1 VIPLQLIG
9 KRRHRL
15 WRNRAAHRSSL
26 GHAQTNLVLHAP
38 LCLIF
43 PWPPGRHRKSRLFGF
58 LPVIIDPLFYI
69 LAAPAIVFLGIGKG
83 GFAGVGMVSTPLLA
97 LYLPPLQAAAILLPI
112 ILCQDVIS
120 IWTYRRDWDAW
131 NVKVLSVGAVIG
143 IGVAWALAAV
153 VSDGAVRLIVGLIGI
168 WFVLNAWF
176 GKMPD
181 AVKQPNISSGI
192 SWGAASAFTS
202 TLIQAGAPPY
212 QTFMLPQRL
221 PKLTLVGTTTVFF
234 AGVNVMKV
242 APYVALGQFSTETL
256 GTSAVLL
263 PFAIATNFLG
273 IWLVR
278 VTPTERFY
286 RIAYALVFF
295 ISLALIFQG
304 GAAMLPA

>member
-15 WRNRAAHRSSL
+15 WWNRAAHRSGL

-43 PWPPGRHRKSRLFGF
+43 PLPPGPHRKSRLFGF

-153 VSDGAVRLIVGLIGI
+153 VSDGVVRLIVGLIGI

-176 GKMPD
+176 GKIPD

-192 SWGAASAFTS
+192 SWGAAAAFTS

-212 QTFMLPQRL
+212 QTFMLPQHL

-242 APYVALGQFSTETL
+242 APYFALGQFSTETL